1 MVTRG
6 RECVFCKGEEC
17 YLPRETVEQR
27 EWGLQKMFLCR
38 FEITKYFL
46 DGFDYIGYLI
56 ELQVKL
62 ITENGKVE

>member
-1 MVTRG
+1 
-6 RECVFCKGEEC
+6 
-17 YLPRETVEQR
+17 
-27 EWGLQKMFLCR
+27 MFLCR